1 MVADKMLELE
11 VRGLKETQDAARA
24 VVQALQPDGAAG
36 AAIQFSVLGL
46 HRYMTTI
53 VHVDTGRLK
62 NSLFP
67 QVDGLTGMVITN
79 VNYAPY
85 EEARDGSGEN
95 ATPPG
100 PHNFMGRTEKEQGK
114 QIADQALKE
123 FNVKITQGW
132 EQTA

>member
-1 MVADKMLELE
+1 MGSDKMLELE
-11 VRGLKETQDAARA
+11 VLGLKETQDAALA
-24 VVQALQPDGAAG
+24 VIHALQPDGAAG
-36 AAIQFSVLGL
+36 SAVQFTVLGL

-53 VHVDTGRLK
+53 VHVISGRLK

-85 EEARDGSGEN
+85 EEALGGEH
-95 ATPPG
+95 A
-100 PHNFMGRTEKEQGK
+100 FMTRTEEEQGE
-114 QIADQALKE
+114 QIAEQALKE

>member
-1 MVADKMLELE
+1 MGADKMLELE

-85 EEARDGSGEN
+85 EEARGGEH
-95 ATPPG
+95 A
-100 PHNFMGRTEKEQGK
+100 FMTRTEDEQGK
-114 QIADQALKE
+114 QIAEQALKE